1 MCSIPEKMTH
11 HHLDDLFVAI
21 RMFRSLMGELP
32 GLWKADV
39 DAAFRRL
46 PIKAEH
52 RWAASVAFR
61 LDGEVSLFLY
71 CISSLCDVLL

>member
-1 MCSIPEKMTH
+1 
-11 HHLDDLFVAI
+11 
-21 RMFRSLMGELP
+21 MGELP

-61 LDGEVSLFLY
+61 LDGEVSLLLY
-71 CISSLCDVLL
+71 RLSSLCDVLL